1 MEVKKLSYEKAE
13 VEVIVLNENDV
24 ITMSSIDDSFME

>member
-1 MEVKKLSYEKAE
+1 MENKNIYEKAE
-13 VEVIVLNENDV
+13 VEVIVLDEKDV